1 MFTQAAIR
9 YFDRTNTRSWR
20 GSSWTNHRKMKKAN
34 HPHTLKSTM
43 QVQIRTDHNIEGHE
57 ALADRISSVIKDA
70 LNRVSDRITSVDVHL
85 SNQNSDRHED
95 GNDSM
100 RCMIEARL
108 EGHQPL
114 AVTDQAAT
122 LDQAVDGATDKLT
135 HLIDRT
141 LGRLEHQQSHRTD
154 PPLS

>member
-1 MFTQAAIR
+1 
-9 YFDRTNTRSWR
+9 
-20 GSSWTNHRKMKKAN
+20 
-34 HPHTLKSTM
+34 M
-43 QVQIRTDHNIEGHE
+43 QIQIRTDHNIEGHQ
-57 ALADRISSVIKDA
+57 ALVDQVSSVVEDA
-70 LNRVSDRITSVDVHL
+70 LSRFSDRITSVDVHL

-122 LDQAVDGATDKLT
+122 LDQAVDCAADKLT
-135 HLIDRT
+135 HLIDHT
-141 LGRLEHQQSHRTD
+141 LGRLEH
-154 PPLS
+154 